1 MAPITSLEQLI
12 KILQTAVV
20 PGSPQ
25 TLTFGGALFDEAND
39 LVQMFQPGATS
50 ITITQGAGG
59 EIVQPNP
66 PTNVVV
72 AGTAVLFTGGKE
84 SFDYD
89 VTITCTVPAAGGV
102 QLVLVTAAATEGWTF
117 AGNFAE
123 LPDYIG
129 LTDGKPGPL
138 PSFFND
144 ISLSGAIFTASN
156 FADSKHGNGLNF
168 AGSLDATT
176 GSLASLAPYLPN
188 PGAIPTSGPI
198 TIRPATFPLIALS
211 APTDLQLPK
220 IGGFALALGTS
231 DAAGSDPA
239 LSTADLA
246 ANIKIGFFNP
256 LTLTGPVLQGD
267 IVWVLTVNTDRV
279 HFSLKDGL
287 SALVKYVNNQQLTLP
302 AGLDQFSA
310 FQLAAVKI
318 SLKPGLPP
326 TVLSIAFGV
335 SVAKNVKWVAPILGL
350 GLQDLAIAWQVAT
363 PFSGPSLTGDVS
375 GTLLLAGGSGEPPSQ
390 LLMDVSL
397 AKLPDTPF
405 ATDVTVT
412 AKLDP
417 DVPVQVDQLFRNFTG
432 LPLGINLQI
441 TTLDLEAHTGPRTL
455 TFDSALQGSWPFP
468 VPLITFGTTAFHL
481 EYKPNAVSGFVTA
494 DVTVGGLTFDAKADH
509 AAGAGWKFTAS
520 LAEASQGTTL
530 QTFVNNLAG
539 GQWPSLPAGL
549 GNITLKSF
557 NLAFDTAEK
566 TFGFDGAVTWPFQ
579 LAGISSS
586 IDASIVLN
594 GEPDPE
600 GSGTTLYSGT
610 ATGQLTIG
618 ELILGVVYAW
628 EITKSTSITFQLNFR
643 GATLTGVYDGVD
655 SVEVTLT
662 GVTFGEIL
670 EYLIGF
676 VSGTSGFQLSSP
688 WNALNSINFD
698 NLTLTIGL
706 KTKNVS
712 ATYNFGSSLDLG
724 FISLKKIT
732 LAYVLKGGERTV
744 TLAISGTF
752 FGTTYGDDSA
762 NAAAFS
768 INGDPLEWDVLNDPP
783 PSPPGQG
790 EQLLDLRFLAL
801 GQSVTFAD
809 TKSFTNVGD
818 VIEAMEAEF
827 EPVADDGTNPLATLS
842 GLKFSGDGS
851 WLIGADFTLIGAV
864 AIAGVFNDPVL
875 YGIRIGL
882 AGPKVK
888 SLSGLQLEI
897 LYKKV
902 TDTIGLYHTELT
914 LPDAMRQ
921 LQFGAV
927 SVTVPIITIDIYT
940 NGNFRLDFGFPT
952 NGDFTRSFSLQ
963 AGPFI
968 GYGGF
973 YFALLDGST
982 STNVPQIT
990 NGNFTPVIEFGLG
1003 ISAGLGRTFDKG
1015 VLSAGI
1021 SITMQAIVQGT
1032 LGWFNPNDS
1041 SVGTALFYRIQGT
1054 ASLVGELYGKVDFVV
1069 IKIDVHVLAK
1079 ASITLLIEAYQP
1091 IQVNLD
1097 VTVEV
1102 EASIKILFIT
1112 VSFSFQ
1118 TSLNFPFTIGSAST
1132 PPWMVASGSSS
1143 SASTSRTLLRGQ
1155 RTQHALRPVTA
1166 TNLFRAV
1173 RAITGDTATFDWSPR
1188 PVFSSIQP
1196 VSLLVTPALTV
1207 ALPHRITNTLLAAAG
1222 ATGPAVQVVMA
1233 LFTPNAMA
1241 PGARNAREV
1250 VNNVIDDGNEASFS
1264 LLAEGMLRWAL
1275 SSLKSEGPVS
1285 GPAPAG
1291 TVTAGQLDAIS
1302 CFLADREKRDAVF
1315 TYPVLAQLISDNF
1328 KLQLSSPVGPDGK
1341 FYLGGSD
1348 QPLGA
1353 TAEAQ
1358 AAIFPMI
1365 PALRMAP
1372 QGLPPVEFDNHSCVT
1387 PAYKNALETYYDQLR
1402 VNPNAPPDP
1411 SAANPCGPV
1420 GFTAPSAPAVPGCAP
1435 GTESL
1440 ASVMFGDY
1448 FALLTKQA
1456 VQNASD
1462 LLHAYPYQTSG
1473 ASGPSG
1479 MSGQQGETLD
1489 SIEQAFGGTALEYQT
1504 RANDSVAT
1512 IAAAFRVTIATLRAK
1527 NPWLQ
1532 SAGDRDS
1539 LHAGSFVVV
1548 PVGPTIETIAA
1559 ANQDYPLNVN
1569 LLPISI
1575 DGVHYQVKSGDTL
1588 TGIAQSFGM
1597 TGPGDILNVPVTA
1610 ENPVLPQA
1618 GGKLAIPPQQYLA
1631 TATDITDLNGANPL
1645 ALVAARFFI
1654 RTNPALGPAITP
1666 QVLPWYTGTLT
1677 TLNPGTTLNPSMS
1690 GPLTVPIAAI
1700 QNGSIT
1706 QIGTATYTP
1715 VPSDT
1720 VPLIAATL
1728 ALLQLDA
1735 ANALFNVFTGSITFS
1750 PPLVAGSP
1758 LIIPALPYTLPG
1770 NEAFSDIANHF
1781 FLDDPIGRLPALAWQ
1796 NGQAPGILAPL
1807 AAMSLPKLSY
1817 RIATGDTLA
1826 TVARKF
1832 NLTLDQLA
1840 HEVKDIPGLFQPY
1853 AVSGVRLSIPSVASR
1868 KLDTLIAD
1876 LKTFGRF
1883 NSLSAMASRFLM
1895 HGSRVPQPE
1904 SADSTLFGLYDVIG
1918 QQFPFPPGVSGA
1930 YDIVFTKDPAVNWI
1944 EFEAVPG
1951 QRRLAGPAG
1960 SPDSLTVPIGPS
1972 YIAAHSPALVLDPQI
1987 NLGPSGMQ
1995 LYRDLPPRYSLEQN
2009 IHWQSSTTIALG
2021 PTGAAIQPAG
2031 EPSLWIFP
2039 DGLVAAAEAGPT
2051 GPIAST
2057 PPYELLAITTKS
2069 SGTTEKELSAYSWA
2083 TAVPIRIRRA
2093 SDSSLPNAYLVV
2105 GADQAGRDLLLGA
2118 WRYLESAGPN
2128 PNDEIYIL
2136 YSPSG
2141 ASDNPRGLASDD
2153 VSQKSTVVLKTNLS
2167 TLTHSNE
2174 RFLLAAAAGADDGKY
2189 YAGISTPE
2197 SFLKYIW
2204 EASITGTG
2212 GFYLNYA
2219 NSGGGGLPVELF
2231 ASNEVATITLLLILG
2246 VQSAPHFTDRTLH
2259 RFTNCAV
2266 IAENLDSAAVNIV
2279 AQLAAPTP
2287 NDLSRVATVDPGLI
2301 GFEMRRINPVPEGP
2315 EGLTRS
2321 LYGLVGY
2328 EVMGNSDFAQSH
2340 EGLPV
2345 GPLENAA
2352 GATGATG
2359 YYWHY
2364 RQAIPVAQ
2372 FGFVNDVPSS
2382 TALPPA
2388 AANPYR
2394 GVTGPG
2400 ATGSTERRLSAAKL
2414 SLAFHDVYGND
2425 TDSTQP
2431 LKPFEVPVGYTDN
2444 LIGVSSW
2451 PAAGYDFLFSPGG
2464 TTGTQLDTLLS
2475 LQYDRYISST
2485 AVPFDQAVATATA
2498 DAARYRQIFYQVYQH
2513 DLAFSLQSNIGT
2525 PGSDTRELKAA
2536 LDGFVVKSALFTG
2549 AAAQLKQQVYQTPAT
2564 GSAQT
2569 FGAIATTLGVTPAGL
2584 AGANAHASAGDL
2596 FLSQYVKPHIVNAL
2610 PLNTLTKLVD
2620 KQNDSGP
2627 FPPLCTPAQSATLA
2641 SAGPAMIHGLR
2652 LVADAGEARS
2662 FGAFPRLMAS
2672 ETTTLSV
2679 VTLATNN
2686 QFQPLTPGITL
2697 RTLARTA
2704 TLPAFDQPGTNNLNA
2719 VAASLQTNVY
2729 AEVPDPT
2736 NPLKAIPI
2744 GLLQNN
2750 LVVPNLIAPGLTITI
2765 GGISVP
2771 TDGSTTFQKLYD
2783 AFASLNLTTA
2793 AFAKKIAAIEGIF
2806 QPSKT
2811 VTYADVI
2818 VPPASRTANGVLPIF
2833 SLASLPPAAGTIA
2846 DLAPLNQGVPSFY
2859 FASTPIFLNFTC
2871 ERPQTGDT
2879 LESLARDASVTLDQ
2893 FAAFNTT
2900 SSITAGVTL
2909 TVPDLT
2915 YFADTA
2921 NLHAGYAP
2929 TAADSLQSI
2938 ATTFGDL
2945 QTLGD
2950 LNAEIPSI
2958 FKTGAPIVLGTTINA
2973 TAADSLQ
2980 SVFAQF
2986 QKLQPSLTFK
2996 DFITGIASLTGI
3008 YRTDGVVV
3016 VPFPRATAGS
3026 INELAKSLNIDGGAA
3041 ALLGANRS
3049 LQGFLAGGATVKSPA
3064 GNSIT
3069 VGAYDTVETI
3079 VRRFQQQFTE
3089 TVTLAGLVTVNGDT
3103 PALLTVGGPVLLP
3116 PAASR
3121 FVTAF
3126 TPQIPP
3132 AGSSGESSVI
3142 FPVDV
3147 DVKMTRAPGLVNPD
3161 FIGSKAV
3168 YTTTSN
3174 LVPRMA
3180 DNGINGI
3187 TMEDFAEQFELAF
3200 QAIPLKCATSKKGT
3214 NAAAAGESRTRRLF
3228 AVNFGP
3234 SGISRVAVRAS
3245 SPLYY
3250 ALEPLSTSLISRG
3263 ATFPAYYSGSGL
3275 CGTTSQNFQ
3284 SVDVDSWM
3292 QQFLGTVDLF
3302 LTPPYSVPA
3311 FQYGVTG
3318 PVTRT
3323 IAPFPTLTSTA
3334 ALGPV
3339 GLSGMALGGVGAT
3352 PAIGPSGCTST
3363 VPYGP
3368 SDYDTI
3374 VAAKN
3379 TIAGALR
3386 DRVGRIVNAPG
3397 ATAYYDQAAREALY
3411 QQVLISLSDGY
3422 AVSAVVQ
3429 FPVAVGGPFTGPVGP
3444 NGSTAPRLSGKLVP
3458 ALYTLEP
3465 VQESGVILSRRSAA
3479 KDPEAQAGEGGGSGL
3494 PAGPG
3499 FNAGVL
3505 RRASPTQDDTGLA
3518 TREGAVPV
3526 NTIASVASN
3535 YNVSPAFLAQVL
3547 GGVRGL
3553 LKAGVQ
3559 VLAYKTTGTDT
3570 INDAASGNGVAIDPT
3585 LPGYWAP
3592 WSQFVASIALIP
3604 LFKDHASFPLS
3615 AGTRPIYGGETLSTF
3630 ADFFNRDVAT
3640 VARAND
3646 SVAGLVAAGS
3656 QVRLFTFPDPK
3667 YTYTVPVPQSLEQVL
3682 TGLNALLPAPATLD
3696 DLAFAIAVQPL
3707 LVSGLALN
3715 IVEQLPDMSLSTSKL
3730 SLGTPLNTPEPPLS
3744 FLLTVKNESDFQKI
3758 LLNLDFVINEVEYDI
3773 ADVPGAGSYQSSS
3786 WLTFVLPIGSG
3797 RGVNVDV
3804 RTDVAQ
3810 LQVPLPLRSYPLPPS
3825 LVSQSGLASSP
3836 NATDIADA
3844 RKWDYRFDFSVNSAA
3859 QDTEHVSV
3867 TFSNAGSPRLTAFI
3881 DREDLF
3887 VWLAAFITADPL
3899 LKNDLALLASLPP
3912 GGQNDTAA
3920 YAVQSLATI
3929 AGGVARSLAGGG
3941 LLANAARTSLPGGS
3955 SYRYQL
3961 RTFGDGNALRTLQL
3975 IAEAGMSGPAGPT
3988 AVFPGVFVKDPQG
4001 GTGGTGPD
4009 AGYLM
4014 LTPSSSDPGLYIY
4027 PPDIAEHEQLTYRF
4041 LFPNRDVID
4050 DTDGWGGLY
4059 VNRNARLVANGPLG
4073 ATGSTGP
4080 ISTNPAFVYQTP
4092 LVKFIDPM
4100 TPLLDDPA
4108 TIDISTLGGPT
4119 GSPAPLS
4126 VHLTRM
4132 LNAVLG
4138 DPPAGPSFDNDV
4150 LIVCNYGFVLAG
4162 TGDNE
4167 LLATTP
4173 IRLLP
4178 TTSVGPSS
4186 EAAVVADLALSL
4198 TQWKEMN
4205 GVANGVGRIVFEV
4218 TVFSEVSVSRPSPA
4232 PTLLGVRH
4240 PAMLGSGITPLRPIL
4255 RLRNLQLP
4263 LSAITWR

>member
-1 MAPITSLEQLI
+1 MAPITLEQLI
-12 KILQTAVV
+12 QILQTAVV
-20 PGSPQ
+20 PGPPQ
-25 TLTFGGALFDEAND
+25 TLAFGGTLFDEAD
-39 LVQMFQPGATS
+39 QLVQLLQPGATS
-50 ITITQGAGG
+50 ITITQGADGKD
-59 EIVQPNP
+59 IVQPNP
-66 PTNVVV
+66 PTDVVI
-72 AGTAVLFTGGKE
+72 AGTAVLFIGGKE
-84 SFDYD
+84 SYDYEI
-89 VTITCTVPAAGGV
+89 TITCTVPDGGGV
-102 QLVLVTAAATEGWTF
+102 QLVLVTTPPATDWTF
-117 AGNFAE
+117 SGNFAE

-138 PSFFND
+138 PSFFNE

-156 FADSKHGNGLNF
+156 FSDSKHGQGLSF
-168 AGSLDATT
+168 AASLDATT
-176 GSLASLAPYLPN
+176 GSLASLEPYLPN
-188 PGAIPTSGPI
+188 PGAIPIAGPI
-198 TIRPATFPLIALS
+198 TVRANTFPLIALS

-231 DAAGSDPA
+231 DAAGSEPA

-246 ANIKIGFFNP
+246 ATIKIGSFSP

-267 IVWVLTVNTDRV
+267 IVWVLTVGGL
-279 HFSLKDGL
+279 HLSLASGL
-287 SALVKYVNNQQLTLP
+287 GALVSYVNNQQLTLP
-302 AGLDQFSA
+302 TGLDQFSA
-310 FQLAAVKI
+310 FQLSGVKI

-326 TVLSIAFGV
+326 TVLSIAFEV

-375 GTLLLAGGSGEPPSQ
+375 GTLLLGGGSGASH
-390 LLMDVSL
+390 LFMDVSL

-417 DVPVQVDQLFRNFTG
+417 DVPVQIGPLFNNFTN
-432 LPLGINLQI
+432 LPLGIDLQI
-441 TTLDLEAHTGPRTL
+441 STLELEAHTGPRTL
-455 TFDSALQGSWPFP
+455 TFDTALQGNWPFP
-468 VPLITFGTTAFHL
+468 VPLITFGTTSFHL
-481 EYKPNAVSGFVTA
+481 DYRPNAVAGFVTA
-494 DVTVGGLTFDAKADH
+494 DITIGGLTFDAKADH
-509 AAGAGWKFTAS
+509 AADAGWKFTAS
-520 LAEASQGTTL
+520 LSEASKGTSL
-530 QTFVNNLAG
+530 QTFVNNLAS
-539 GQWPSLPAGL
+539 GQWPLLPAGL
-549 GNITLKSF
+549 GNITLQSF

-600 GSGTTLYSGT
+600 GSGKTLYSGT

-628 EITKSTSITFQLNFR
+628 EITKSTSVTFQLIFR

-655 SVEVTLT
+655 SVKVTLT
-662 GVTFGEIL
+662 GVTFGQLL

-688 WNALNSINFD
+688 WDALNSISFD

-712 ATYNFGSSLDLG
+712 ATYDFGSSLDLG
-724 FISLKKIT
+724 FISLKSIT
-732 LAYVLKGGERTV
+732 LAYVLRGGERTV
-744 TLAISGTF
+744 TLAISGKF
-752 FGTTYGDDSA
+752 FGTTYGESDA
-762 NAAAFS
+762 PEAFS
-768 INGDPLEWDVLNDPP
+768 INGPLEWDVLNDPP
-783 PSPPGQG
+783 PAPPGQG

-827 EPVADDGTNPLATLS
+827 EPVADDGTNPLASLT

-1003 ISAGLGRTFDKG
+1003 LSAGLGRTFDKG
-1015 VLSAGI
+1015 VLSAGA
-1021 SITMQAIVQGT
+1021 SITLQAIVQGT

-1054 ASLVGELYGKVDFVV
+1054 ASLVGEIYGKVDFVV

-1079 ASITLLIEAYQP
+1079 ASITLLIESFQP

-1118 TSLNFPFTIGSAST
+1118 TSLSFPFTIGSAST
-1132 PPWMVASGSSS
+1132 TPWIVASSSSTASGSG
-1143 SASTSRTLLRGQ
+1143 TLLRGQ
-1155 RTQHALRPVTA
+1155 RTQHALRPVPA
-1166 TNLFRAV
+1166 LHLFRAV
-1173 RAITGDTATFDWSPR
+1173 RAITGETANFDWSPR

-1207 ALPHRITNTLLAAAG
+1207 ALRDRVTNPLLAAAG

-1233 LFTPNAMA
+1233 LFTPNGVA
-1241 PGARNAREV
+1241 PGARNARDI
-1250 VNNVIDDGNEASFS
+1250 VNNVADDGNDASFT
-1264 LLAEGMLRWAL
+1264 LLAEGMFRWAV
-1275 SSLKSEGPVS
+1275 SSLESTS
-1285 GPAPAG
+1285 QGPALGSTPAG

-1372 QGLPPVEFDNHSCVT
+1372 QGLPTVEFDNHSCVT

-1402 VNPNAPPDP
+1402 VNPSAPPDP
-1411 SAANPCGPV
+1411 SAASPCGPV
-1420 GFTAPSAPAVPGCAP
+1420 GFTAPSAPPVPGCVP

-1440 ASVMFGDY
+1440 ASVMFADY

-1462 LLHAYPYQTSG
+1462 LLHSYPYQTSG

-1479 MSGQQGETLD
+1479 PLETLD
-1489 SIEQAFGGTALEYQT
+1489 SIEQAFGGSALEYQT

-1512 IAAAFRVTIATLRAK
+1512 IAAGFRVTIATLRAK

-1532 SAGDRDS
+1532 SVDDRQA
-1539 LHAGSFVVV
+1539 LPAGSFVVV

-1569 LLPISI
+1569 LLPIPI
-1575 DGVHYQVKSGDTL
+1575 DGVRYQVKSGDL
-1588 TGIAQSFGM
+1588 LNGIGLAFGM
-1597 TGPGDILNVPVTA
+1597 TGPADLFNVPATA

-1618 GGKLAIPPQQYLA
+1618 GGKLAIPPQKYLA
-1631 TATDITDLNGANPL
+1631 TASDLSDLNGVNPL
-1645 ALVAARFFI
+1645 ALIAARFFI
-1654 RTNPALGPAITP
+1654 RTNPALGPSITP
-1666 QVLPWYTGTLT
+1666 QVIPWFVGTI
-1677 TLNPGTTLNPSMS
+1677 TTLNPSMS

-1715 VPSDT
+1715 QPSDT

-1728 ALLQLDA
+1728 ALLQLDP
-1735 ANALFNVFTGSITFS
+1735 ANALFNVFIGSISFS

-1758 LIIPALPYTLPG
+1758 LFIPALPYTLPG
-1770 NEAFSDIANHF
+1770 NESFSDIAKRF
-1781 FLDDPIGRLPALAWQ
+1781 FLDDPIGQLPALAWK
-1796 NGQAPGILAPL
+1796 NGIAPGILAPL
-1807 AAMSLPKLSY
+1807 AVMSLPKLSY
-1817 RIATGDTLA
+1817 HVATGDTLA

-1840 HEVKDIPGLFQPY
+1840 HEVKDVPGIFQPY
-1853 AVSGVRLSIPSVASR
+1853 SVSGTRLSIPSVASR

-1876 LKTFGRF
+1876 LKAFGQF

-1895 HGSRVPQPE
+1895 HGSRVPKPA
-1904 SADSTLFGLYDVIG
+1904 STDDTLFGLYDVIG

-1930 YDIVFTKDPAVNWI
+1930 YDIVFTKDTAVNWI

-1951 QRRLAGPAG
+1951 QRRVAGPVG
-1960 SPDSLTVPIGPS
+1960 PPDSLTVPIGPS
-1972 YIAAHSPALVLDPQI
+1972 FIAAHAPALVLDPQI
-1987 NLGPSGMQ
+1987 DFGPTGMQ
-1995 LYRDLPPRYSLEQN
+1995 LYRDLPPRYALEQN

-2039 DGLVAAAEAGPT
+2039 DGLVSAAAGPT
-2051 GPIAST
+2051 GPMGST
-2057 PPYELLAITTKS
+2057 PPYELLAVTTKS

-2093 SDSSLPNAYLVV
+2093 ADSSLPNAYLVV
-2105 GADQAGRDLLLGA
+2105 GADQSGRDLLLDA
-2118 WRYLESAGPN
+2118 WRYLETAGPN
-2128 PNDEIYIL
+2128 PNDQIYIL

-2141 ASDNPRGLASDD
+2141 ASDNPRGLASDA
-2153 VSQKSTVVLKTNLS
+2153 VSQAKTFVLKTNLS

-2174 RFLLAAAAGADDGKY
+2174 RFLLAAASGADNGKY

-2197 SFLKYIW
+2197 AFLKYLW

-2231 ASNEVATITLLLILG
+2231 ASNEVATITLLLVLG
-2246 VQSAPHFTDRTLH
+2246 VQSAPLSTDRTLH
-2259 RFTNCAV
+2259 RFSNCAV
-2266 IAENLDSAAVNIV
+2266 IAENLDSAAVTIV

-2287 NDLSRVATVDPGLI
+2287 KDLTRLATVQPGLV
-2301 GFEMRRINPVPEGP
+2301 GFEMRRINPLPEGP

-2328 EVMGNSDFAQSH
+2328 AVTGNADFARSH

-2372 FGFVNDVPSS
+2372 FGNVNDAPDS

-2400 ATGSTERRLSAAKL
+2400 ATGPTMGRRLSAATL
-2414 SLAFHDVYGND
+2414 VLAFHDVYGND
-2425 TDSTQP
+2425 TESTQP
-2431 LKPFEVPVGYTDN
+2431 LQPFEVPVGYIDN

-2464 TTGTQLDTLLS
+2464 KSGTQLDTLLS
-2475 LQYDRYISST
+2475 LQYDKYISSS
-2485 AVPFDQAVATATA
+2485 AVPYDQAVATATA
-2498 DAARYRQIFYQVYQH
+2498 DAARYGQIFYQVYQH

-2525 PGSDTRELKAA
+2525 PESDTRDLKAA
-2536 LDGFVVKSALFTG
+2536 LNGFVVKSALFTG
-2549 AAAQLKQQVYQTPAT
+2549 AASQLKQQVYVTPPTA
-2564 GSAQT
+2564 AQT
-2569 FGAIATTLGVTPAGL
+2569 FGAIATTVGVSPAAL
-2584 AGANAHASAGDL
+2584 ARANSGASASDL
-2596 FLSQYVKPHIVNAL
+2596 FVSQYVKPNIAPAL

-2627 FPPLCTPAQSATLA
+2627 FPPVCTPAQSATLA
-2641 SAGPAMIHGLR
+2641 AGGPAMIHGLR
-2652 LVADAGEARS
+2652 LVSDAGEARS
-2662 FGAFPRLMAS
+2662 FGALPRLKAS
-2672 ETTTLSV
+2672 EATPLSV
-2679 VTLATNN
+2679 ITLATNN
-2686 QFQPLTPGITL
+2686 QSAPLTPGITI
-2697 RTLARTA
+2697 RTLSRTA
-2704 TLPAFDQPGTNNLNA
+2704 TLPSFDQSGTNSLNA

-2729 AEVPDPT
+2729 AEVPDPD
-2736 NPLKAIPI
+2736 NPLKTIPI

-2750 LVVPNLIAPGLTITI
+2750 LTVPNLVAPGLTITLD
-2765 GGISVP
+2765 GISVT
-2771 TDGSTTFQKLYD
+2771 TDASTTFQKLYD
-2783 AFASLNLTTA
+2783 AFSSLSMPLPT
-2793 AFAKKIAAIEGIF
+2793 FAGKIGGIEGIF
-2806 QPSKT
+2806 QPLKT
-2811 VTYADVI
+2811 VTYADFI
-2818 VPPASRTANGVLPIF
+2818 VPPASRTANGVLPTF

-2846 DLAPLNQGVPSFY
+2846 ELAPLNQVVPSFY
-2859 FASTPIFLNFTC
+2859 FASTPVFLNFTC
-2871 ERPQTGDT
+2871 EKPQQGDT

-2893 FAAFNTT
+2893 FAAFNAT
-2900 SSITAGVTL
+2900 SNVNAGVTL

-2915 YFADTA
+2915 YFADTT
-2921 NLHAGYAP
+2921 NLYAGYAP
-2929 TAADSLQSI
+2929 TATDSLKSI
-2938 ATTFGDL
+2938 AATFGDV
-2945 QTLGD
+2945 QTIGD
-2950 LNAEIPSI
+2950 LNAEIPGI
-2958 FKTGAPIVLGTTINA
+2958 FATGAAITLDSTIKA

-2986 QKLQPSLTFK
+2986 LKKQPSLTFK
-2996 DFITGIASLTGI
+2996 DFIKGIAPLAGV

-3026 INELAKSLNIDGGAA
+3026 INDLAKSLNLDGGAA

-3049 LQGFLAGGATVKSPA
+3049 LQGFLAGNAVLKSPG
-3064 GNSIT
+3064 GNSIKA
-3069 VGAYDTVETI
+3069 GPYDTVDTVI
-3079 VRRFQQQFTE
+3079 RRFQQQFTE
-3089 TVTLAGLVTVNGDT
+3089 TVTLAGLVTVNGDS
-3103 PALLTVGGPVLLP
+3103 AAVLTDGGPVLLP
-3116 PAASR
+3116 PAATR
-3121 FVTAF
+3121 FVTDF
-3126 TPQIPP
+3126 TRQIPP
-3132 AGSSGESSVI
+3132 AKSGGEGSVI

-3161 FIGSKAV
+3161 FIGSKPV
-3168 YTTTSN
+3168 FTTSSN
-3174 LVPRMA
+3174 LVPRMS
-3180 DNGINGI
+3180 DTGIGGI

-3200 QAIPLKCATSKKGT
+3200 QAVPLKCATSKKGT

-3234 SGISRVAVRAS
+3234 KGISRVAVRAS

-3250 ALEPLSTSLISRG
+3250 ALEPLSTSLITRG

-3275 CGTTSQNFQ
+3275 CGNTSQNFQ

-3323 IAPFPTLTSTA
+3323 IASFPTLTSPA
-3334 ALGPV
+3334 ARGPV
-3339 GLSGMALGGVGAT
+3339 GLSGMTLGGVGAT

-3379 TIAGALR
+3379 TIAGVLR
-3386 DRVGRIVNAPG
+3386 DRVGRIVDAPG

-3429 FPVAVGGPFTGPVGP
+3429 FPVDVAGPFTGPAGP

-3458 ALYTLEP
+3458 DLYTLAP
-3465 VQESGVILSRRSAA
+3465 AA
-3479 KDPEAQAGEGGGSGL
+3479 
-3494 PAGPG
+3494 
-3499 FNAGVL
+3499 
-3505 RRASPTQDDTGLA
+3505 PTQMSAPFDS
-3518 TREGAVPV
+3518 
-3526 NTIASVASN
+3526 IASVAAN
-3535 YNVSPAFLAQVL
+3535 YSVSPAFLAQVL

-3585 LPGYWAP
+3585 LHGYWAP

-3615 AGTRPIYGGETLSTF
+3615 SAMRPIYGGESLSTF

-3646 SVAGLVAAGS
+3646 SVPGLVAAGS

-3667 YTYTVPVPQSLEQVL
+3667 YTYTVPAPQSLEQVL
-3682 TGLNALLPAPATLD
+3682 TGLNALLPTPATLD
-3696 DLAFAIAVQPL
+3696 DLAFAVAVQPL

-3730 SLGTPLNTPEPPLS
+3730 SLGTPAQTPEPPLS

-3773 ADVPGAGSYQSSS
+3773 ADVPGAGAYQSSS

-3797 RGVNVDV
+3797 RGVSVDV
-3804 RTDVAQ
+3804 QTAVAQ

-3844 RKWDYRFDFSVNSAA
+3844 RKWDYRFDFSVSSAA

-3867 TFSNAGSPRLTAFI
+3867 TFSNAGSPRLAAVI
-3881 DREDLF
+3881 NREDLF
-3887 VWLAAFITADPL
+3887 IWLAAFITADPL
-3899 LKNDLALLASLPP
+3899 LKNDLALLATLPP
-3912 GGQNDTAA
+3912 GGQSDTAA
-3920 YAVQSLATI
+3920 YAVQTLATI
-3929 AGGVARSLAGGG
+3929 ASGVAQSLAGGG
-3941 LLANAARTSLPGGS
+3941 LLADAARTSLPGGS
-3955 SYRYQL
+3955 NYRYQL

-3975 IAEAGMSGPAGPT
+3975 DPEGPSGPT
-3988 AVFPGVFVKDPQG
+3988 AVFPGVFVKDPKG

-4009 AGYLM
+4009 AGYLQ
-4014 LTPSSSDPGLYIY
+4014 LTPSSSDPGLYVY
-4027 PPDIAEHEQLTYRF
+4027 PPDIGEREQLTYRF
-4041 LFPNRDVID
+4041 LFPDRDVID
-4050 DTDGWGGLY
+4050 DSDGWGGLY

-4080 ISTNPAFVYQTP
+4080 IRTNAAFVYQTP

-4108 TIDISTLGGPT
+4108 TIDISSLGS
-4119 GSPAPLS
+4119 SPAPLT

-4178 TTSVGPSS
+4178 TTSVGPGS
-4186 EAAVVADLALSL
+4186 EASVVSELALSL

-4218 TVFSEVSVSRPSPA
+4218 TVFSEVSVSRPSPG
-4232 PTLLGVRH
+4232 PTLLGLRH